1 MTFTN
6 VCVCVCVWGGGELPT
21 LKLKAVDH
29 IYYVPIQAPHTNAMS
44 HHSIWKCDGRIL
56 LFYGIS

>member
-1 MTFTN
+1 MY
-6 VCVCVCVWGGGELPT
+6 VCVCVGGGELPT